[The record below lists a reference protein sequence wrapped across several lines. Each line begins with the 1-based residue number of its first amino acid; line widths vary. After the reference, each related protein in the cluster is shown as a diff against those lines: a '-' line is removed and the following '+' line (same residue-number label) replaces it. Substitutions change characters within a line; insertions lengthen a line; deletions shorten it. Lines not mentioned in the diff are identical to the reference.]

1 MRSQQEPFYDE
12 FGQIITSYKKI
23 FFFISEQVDE
33 VAVGNYAIK
42 QFDKDRHDLCS
53 VARYLSH
60 QIKYSGHKTIIQ
72 RMGDALGSPCDPC
85 IPYRRK
91 QYSADEFDSGIIET
105 IDSNMC
111 RNITTVGESI
121 NNSSEQSSMSAISK
135 YLFIHKS

>member
-23 FFFISEQVDE
+23 FSFILAQVNE

-42 QFDKDRHDLCS
+42 QFHKDRHDLCS
-53 VARYLSH
+53 VARYLTH
-60 QIKYSGHKTIIQ
+60 QNMKYGGHETIIQ

-91 QYSADEFDSGIIET
+91 QYSESDSDGIIEY

-111 RNITTVGESI
+111 RNVTIVVESI
-121 NNSSEQSSMSAISK
+121 NNSSEQSLIPATSK
-135 YLFIHKS
+135 YLFVR